1 MSENQKY
8 LNEKPIIKMNNMKV
22 IKLKSR
28 KNEVSTPLR
37 HKS

>member
-22 IKLKSR
+22 IKLKSTR
-28 KNEVSTPLR
+28 EKMRFQLL
-37 HKS
+37 